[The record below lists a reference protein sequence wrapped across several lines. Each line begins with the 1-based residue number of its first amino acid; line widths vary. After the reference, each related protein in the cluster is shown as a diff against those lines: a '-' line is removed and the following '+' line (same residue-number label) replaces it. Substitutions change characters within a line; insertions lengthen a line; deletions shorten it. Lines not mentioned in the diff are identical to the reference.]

1 VGSSGTVR
9 AIAESIRELDPTANG
24 ITAAGLEKLLEVL
37 SATEHTRSIRLAAV
51 TEERRPVFPG
61 GVVIMAELF
70 DALGIEQMRLADG
83 ALRDGLLQDMIGR
96 LTDEDPRERTVG
108 SMQKRYHVD
117 LEQAARVEA
126 TALELLEQVR
136 GTWELEDTA
145 AELSL
150 KWAARLHEIGLDVA
164 HSGYHRHGAYLLQNA
179 DMPGFGREEQF
190 LLARLVGGHRRKL
203 NLDGVEDLIPPW
215 DQLAIYLIVLLR
227 LTILLHRGRSATP
240 LPPMELTAKPRTLE
254 VRFPARWLK
263 EHPLSVADM
272 QQEIEYLR
280 PHGLRL
286 RVYSGSRATAA

>member
-1 VGSSGTVR
+1 
-9 AIAESIRELDPTANG
+9 
-24 ITAAGLEKLLEVL
+24 
-37 SATEHTRSIRLAAV
+37 
-51 TEERRPVFPG
+51 
-61 GVVIMAELF
+61 M
-70 DALGIEQMRLADG
+70 
-83 ALRDGLLQDMIGR
+83 
-96 LTDEDPRERTVG
+96 
-108 SMQKRYHVD
+108 D

-136 GTWELEDTA
+136 GSWELEDPA

-227 LTILLHRGRSATP
+227 LTVLLHRGRSPTA
-240 LPPMELTAKPRTLE
+240 LPAMELTAKPRTLE
-254 VRFPARWLK
+254 VRC
-263 EHPLSVADM
+263 V
-272 QQEIEYLR
+272 
-280 PHGLRL
+280 
-286 RVYSGSRATAA
+286 

>member
-1 VGSSGTVR
+1 MKMTAETSRSPGAAVR
-9 AIAESIRELDPTANG
+9 D
-24 ITAAGLEKLLEVL
+24 GLEAE
-37 SATEHTRSIRLAAV
+37 
-51 TEERRPVFPG
+51 FPQDCSK
-61 GVVIMAELF
+61 IF

-263 EHPLSVADM
+263 EHPLTVADL
-272 QQEIEYLR
+272 QLEIEYLR
-280 PHGLRL
+280 PQAVRV
-286 RVYSGSRATAA
+286 RVYSGGRAS